1 MTTKYE
7 PLERHLRGLD
17 RSSDHTLTFAKI
29 ESILGGALPNSARN
43 HPAWWANQRGP
54 GHSQTHSW
62 MNAGWHSGKLDLKA
76 GRVTFR
82 PVDLPREPKLGNPPA
97 AVVRPLTIDQA
108 KAGIALKLG
117 ISAEA
122 VDIVIRA

>member
-1 MTTKYE
+1 MTGKYE

-17 RSSDHTLTFAKI
+17 RSTEHLLSFAAI
-29 ESILGGALPNSARN
+29 ESILGEPLPNSARN

-54 GHSQTHSW
+54 GHCQTHSW

-82 PVDLPREPKLGNPPA
+82 PVDLPREPTLTGTAPA
-97 AVVRPLTIDQA
+97 SVRPLTIDQA
-108 KAGIALKLG
+108 KAGVALKLG
-117 ISAEA
+117 ISPESI
-122 VDIVIRA
+122 DIIIRA